1 MPFEFAQVKDKKF
14 VEELKKSPH
23 LLNYIDMYTARG
35 NPLPLFTEQLQAE
48 HKKLKEPNLVYP
60 VTDTTYIHIN
70 PHTSSDDGY
79 MEYVIVEPDPPER
92 KIMDLTDKMFAIQS
106 ADMSPPLEITER
118 FNMIENYL
126 KSNTQISDAPV
137 NYDTVGDVYKIKT
150 LPIYKNDWIGLR
162 HHFLQKRAGTGILDP
177 FLADSNL
184 EDISIIGA
192 GNVYVIH
199 KSFGALKCPMFL
211 GVEEIDE
218 LIISMSEQFG
228 KTVSHAKPV
237 IDAVLPDGSRI
248 NIVFGKDISRKG
260 TNATIRKFAS
270 TPLSITQ
277 VLTSKALDFREA
289 AYMWMMMAEGMSV
302 FINGETAS
310 GKTTTLM
317 ALTAF
322 IPSNWKIVTIEDTPE
337 LTLPH
342 SNWINEQTR
351 DTGNEHSSVT
361 MFDLLKAALRQRP
374 NYIFVGEIRGAEANI
389 AFQAMQT
396 GHPVVSTFHAAN
408 MTALIQRITNPPMLI
423 PKTNVE
429 NLNIALFQGAVQG
442 PGGKRVRRVLSI
454 NEVLGYNA
462 EGGNIMFIPVFNW
475 DPGTDEVKFRGKGS
489 SALFVQK
496 VLEKRGMSKRDE
508 GLLYEELELRAR
520 ILQKMMEKRIF
531 NFYDVFDSISHCRE
545 IGLEAFYKELD
556 TL

>member
-1 MPFEFAQVKDKKF
+1 LPLDFSQIKDKKF
-14 VEELKKSPH
+14 IDEIKKSSH
-23 LLNYIDMYTARG
+23 LMNYLEMYTIRG

-48 HKKLKEPNLVYP
+48 HKKLKEPNLLYP
-60 VTDTTYIHIN
+60 TAEQTYVHIN
-70 PHTSSDDGY
+70 PNTTSDDGY
-79 MEYVIVEPDPPER
+79 MEYVIVEPDMPDR
-92 KIMDLTDKMFAIQS
+92 KIMELADRMFAVHS
-106 ADMSPPLEITER
+106 ADFVPPAEITER
-118 FNMIENYL
+118 FNMVENYL
-126 KSNTQISDAPV
+126 KEHTQLTDAPV
-137 NYDTVGDVYKIKT
+137 DYNSLGD
-150 LPIYKNDWIGLR
+150 IYKLKMLPVNKKEWAGFR
-162 HHFLQKRAGTGILDP
+162 YHFLQKRAGTGLLDP
-177 FLADSNL
+177 FLADPNL
-184 EDISIIGA
+184 EDISIVGA

-199 KSFGALKCPMFL
+199 KSFGALKCPLFL

-218 LIISMSEQFG
+218 LIVSMSEQFG

-237 IDAVLPDGSRI
+237 IDAVLPDGSRL
-248 NIVFGKDISRKG
+248 NVVFGKDISRRG

-277 VLTSKALDFREA
+277 ILTSKALDFREA
-289 AYMWMMMAEGMSV
+289 AYMWMMLAEGSSV

-337 LTLPH
+337 ITLPH
-342 SNWINEQTR
+342 SNWITEQTR
-351 DTGNEHSSVT
+351 DTGNEASSVT
-361 MFDLLKAALRQRP
+361 MFDLLKASLRQRP

-408 MTALIQRITNPPMLI
+408 MTSLIQRITNPPMLI

-429 NLNIALFQGAVQG
+429 NLNIALFQGAVQA

-454 NEVLGYNA
+454 NEILGYNA

-496 VLEKRGMSKRDE
+496 VLEKRGMSRRDE
-508 GLLYEELELRAR
+508 GLLYEELQLRAN

-556 TL
+556 SL

>member
-1 MPFEFAQVKDKKF
+1 
-14 VEELKKSPH
+14 
-23 LLNYIDMYTARG
+23 MYTSRG
-35 NPLPLFTEQLQAE
+35 NPLPLFTEALQAE
-48 HKKLKEPNLVYP
+48 HKKLKEPNLIYP

-70 PHTSSDDGY
+70 PHTTSDDGY
-79 MEYVIVEPDPPER
+79 MEYVILEPDPPER
-92 KIMDLTDKMFAIQS
+92 KVMDIADKMFAIQS
-106 ADMSPPLEITER
+106 ADMVPPLEITER

-126 KSNTQISDAPV
+126 KTNTQISDAPV
-137 NYDTVGDVYKIKT
+137 DYNALGDVYKLKT
-150 LPIYKNDWIGLR
+150 LPVYKNDWTGLR
-162 HHFLQKRAGTGILDP
+162 YHFLQKRAGTGILDP

-199 KSFGALKCPMFL
+199 KSFGALKCPLFL

-289 AYMWMMMAEGMSV
+289 AYMWMMLAEGMSV

-342 SNWINEQTR
+342 SNWITEQTR

-429 NLNIALFQGAVQG
+429 NLNIGLFQGAVQG

-454 NEVLGYNA
+454 NEILGYNA

-496 VLEKRGMSKRDE
+496 VLEKRGMHKKDE
-508 GLLYEELELRAR
+508 GLLYEELELRAK

>member
-1 MPFEFAQVKDKKF
+1 LPLDFSQIKDKKF
-14 VEELKKSPH
+14 TDEIKKSPH
-23 LLNYIDMYTARG
+23 LMNYLEMYTIRG

-48 HKKLKEPNLVYP
+48 HKKLKEPNLLYP
-60 VTDTTYIHIN
+60 TAEQTYVHIN
-70 PHTSSDDGY
+70 PNTTSDDGY
-79 MEYVIVEPDPPER
+79 MEYVIVEPDMPDR
-92 KIMDLTDKMFAIQS
+92 KIMELADRMFAVHS
-106 ADMSPPLEITER
+106 ADFVPPAEITER
-118 FNMIENYL
+118 FNMVENYL
-126 KSNTQISDAPV
+126 KEHTQITDTSVDYNSLGDIYKLKVLPV
-137 NYDTVGDVYKIKT
+137 NKK
-150 LPIYKNDWIGLR
+150 DWPGFR
-162 HHFLQKRAGTGILDP
+162 YHFLQKRAGTGLLDP
-177 FLADSNL
+177 FLADPNL
-184 EDISIIGA
+184 EDISIVGA

-199 KSFGALKCPMFL
+199 KSFGALKCPLFL

-218 LIISMSEQFG
+218 LIVSMSEQFG

-237 IDAVLPDGSRI
+237 IDAVLPDGSRL
-248 NIVFGKDISRKG
+248 NVVFGKDISRRG

-277 VLTSKALDFREA
+277 ILTSKALDFREA
-289 AYMWMMMAEGMSV
+289 AYMWMMLAEGSSV

-337 LTLPH
+337 ITLPH
-342 SNWINEQTR
+342 ANWITEQTR
-351 DTGNEHSSVT
+351 DTGNEASSVT
-361 MFDLLKAALRQRP
+361 MFDLLKASLRQRP

-408 MTALIQRITNPPMLI
+408 MTSLIQRITNPPMLI

-429 NLNIALFQGAVQG
+429 NLNIALFQGAVQA

-454 NEVLGYNA
+454 NEILGYNA

-496 VLEKRGMSKRDE
+496 VLEKRGMSRRDE
-508 GLLYEELELRAR
+508 GLLYEELQLRAN

-556 TL
+556 SL

>member
-1 MPFEFAQVKDKKF
+1 
-14 VEELKKSPH
+14 
-23 LLNYIDMYTARG
+23 
-35 NPLPLFTEQLQAE
+35 
-48 HKKLKEPNLVYP
+48 
-60 VTDTTYIHIN
+60 
-70 PHTSSDDGY
+70 
-79 MEYVIVEPDPPER
+79 MEYAIIEPDLPDR
-92 KIMDLTDKMFAIQS
+92 KIMDIADKMFAVQS
-106 ADMSPPLEITER
+106 AEMIPPVEITER

-126 KSNTQISDAPV
+126 KDHIQLTDRTV
-137 NYDTVGDVYKIKT
+137 NYDSLGDVYKLKT
-150 LPIYKNDWIGLR
+150 LQVNKKDWVGLR

-177 FLADSNL
+177 FLADPNL
-184 EDISIIGA
+184 EDISIVGA
-192 GNVYVIH
+192 GNIYVIH
-199 KSFGALKCPMFL
+199 KSFGALKCPLFL
-211 GVEEIDE
+211 GIEEIDE
-218 LIISMSEQFG
+218 LVISMSEQFG

-237 IDAVLPDGSRI
+237 IDSVLPDGSRI

-277 VLTSKALDFREA
+277 ILTSKALDFREA
-289 AYMWMMMAEGMSV
+289 AYMWMMLAEGSSV

-317 ALTAF
+317 AMSAF
-322 IPSNWKIVTIEDTPE
+322 IPSNWKVVTIEDTPE
-337 LTLPH
+337 ITIPH

-351 DTGNEHSSVT
+351 DTGSEHSSVT
-361 MFDLLKAALRQRP
+361 MFDLLKASLRQRP

-396 GHPVVSTFHAAN
+396 GHPVISTFHAAN
-408 MTALIQRITNPPMLI
+408 MSSLMQRITNPPMLI

-429 NLNIALFQGAVQG
+429 NLNIAMFQGAVPG

-454 NEVLGYNA
+454 NEVLGYNPD
-462 EGGNIMFIPVFNW
+462 GGNIMFIPVFDW
-475 DPGTDEVKFRGKGS
+475 EPGTDTVKFRGKGS

-496 VLEKRGMSKRDE
+496 LLEKRGLSKRDE
-508 GLLYEELELRAR
+508 GLLYEELELRAK

>member
-1 MPFEFAQVKDKKF
+1 MPFDFAQVRDPRF
-14 VEELKKSPH
+14 AQELKKSPH
-23 LLNYIDMYTARG
+23 LLNYMEMYTIRG

-48 HKKLKEPNLVYP
+48 HKKLKEPNLLYP
-60 VTDTTYIHIN
+60 VSDQTYVHIN
-70 PHTSSDDGY
+70 PHTTSDDGY
-79 MEYVIVEPDPPER
+79 MEYVIVEPDMPDR
-92 KIMDLTDKMFAIQS
+92 KIMDLADKMFAVQS
-106 ADMSPPLEITER
+106 ADFAPPAEITER
-118 FNMIENYL
+118 FNMVENYL
-126 KSNTQISDAPV
+126 KEHIQLTD
-137 NYDTVGDVYKIKT
+137 DTVDYSALGDVYKLKT
-150 LPIYKNDWIGLR
+150 LPVNKKDWVGLR
-162 HHFLQKRAGTGILDP
+162 YHFLQKRAGTGILDP

-192 GNVYVIH
+192 GNVYIIH
-199 KSFGALKCPMFL
+199 KSFGALKCPLFL

-228 KTVSHAKPV
+228 KTISHARPV
-237 IDAVLPDGSRI
+237 VDAVLPDGSRI

-277 VLTSKALDFREA
+277 VLSSKALDFREA
-289 AYMWMMMAEGMSV
+289 AYMWMMLAEGMSV

-342 SNWINEQTR
+342 SNWITEQTR

-429 NLNIALFQGAVQG
+429 NLNIGLFQGAVQG

-454 NEVLGYNA
+454 NEILGYNP

-496 VLEKRGMSKRDE
+496 VLEKRGMAKKDE
-508 GLLYEELELRAR
+508 GLLYEELELRAK

-556 TL
+556 SL

>member
-1 MPFEFAQVKDKKF
+1 MPFDFSQVKDQAF
-14 VEELKKSPH
+14 IEILKKTPH
-23 LLNYIDMYTARG
+23 LLEYLETYTMRG
-35 NPLPLFTEQLQAE
+35 NPLPIYTDSLKPE
-48 HKKLKEPNLVYP
+48 HKKLKEPNLMYP
-60 VTDTTYIHIN
+60 ISEQSFIHIN
-70 PHTSSDDGY
+70 PHTTSDDGY
-79 MEYVIVEPDPPER
+79 LEYVIIEPPPPER
-92 KIMDLTDKMFAIQS
+92 KLMEAADKLFAVQS
-106 ADMSPPLEITER
+106 GGLDPPVEITER
-118 FNMIENYL
+118 FNMVENYL
-126 KSNTQISDAPV
+126 DKAIDVSQTPV
-137 NYDTVGDVYKIKT
+137 DYDKIGDVYKLKT
-150 LPIYKNDWIGLR
+150 LPVEQKKWNSLKY
-162 HHFLQKRAGTGILDP
+162 HFLQKRAGTGLLDP
-177 FLADSNL
+177 FLSDPNL

-199 KSFGALKCPMFL
+199 KSFGALKCPLFL

-237 IDAVLPDGSRI
+237 VDSVLPDGSRI

-270 TPLSITQ
+270 TPLSIIQ

-289 AYMWMMMAEGMSV
+289 AYMWMMLNEGMSV

-322 IPSNWKIVTIEDTPE
+322 IPSNWKVVTIEDTPE

-342 SNWINEQTR
+342 SNWITEATR
-351 DTGNEHSSVT
+351 DTGSEASSVT

-374 NYIFVGEIRGAEANI
+374 NYILVGEIRGAEGNI

-396 GHPVVSTFHAAN
+396 GHPVISTFHAAN
-408 MTALIQRITNPPMLI
+408 MVSLIQRLSNDPINI
-423 PKTNVE
+423 PKTHME

-454 NEVLGYNA
+454 NEILGYNA
-462 EGGNIMFIPVFNW
+462 DGGNVMFIPVFNW
-475 DPGTDEVKFRGKGS
+475 DPGTDIVKFRGKGS
-489 SALFVQK
+489 SALFISH
-496 VLEKRGMSKRDE
+496 VLQKRGMSKKDE
-508 GLLYEELELRAR
+508 GLLYEELDLRAK
-520 ILQKMMEKRIF
+520 ILERMMEKKIF

-545 IGLEAFYKELD
+545 IGLEAFYKELE